1 MATTPIPFGQ
11 GLQPFFNLPA
21 HIKPPP
27 GWPFIVLPAEPGN
40 TASETISVTNKIA
53 RTKLA
58 ANVVCMWPEARP
70 KVENIRWRGKYPR
83 IVTRMQSWIDAHTI
97 REGVFCVV
105 RYPYANHG
113 RIVYVYGRAH
123 DGDWKVRTIGEPLTV
138 FGPVD
143 MTKEWKDMK
152 MEIGE
157 HGLCR
162 CPQPSDWGAYLR

>member
-1 MATTPIPFGQ
+1 MATQPIPLGQ
-11 GLQPFFNLPA
+11 GIHPFFKLPD

-27 GWPFIVLPAEPGN
+27 GFPFIVLPAEPVQAVPN
-40 TASETISVTNKIA
+40 VQRRRLADNVIA
-53 RTKLA
+53 L
-58 ANVVCMWPEARP
+58 WPEDRP
-70 KVENIRWRGKYPR
+70 KVENIRWRGKYPH

-143 MTKEWKDMK
+143 MTKE
-152 MEIGE
+152 
-157 HGLCR
+157 
-162 CPQPSDWGAYLR
+162 